1 MEEKEVKNE
10 ETPDVVTADG
20 AAPEAEESAPAYEPK
35 GIARVLDRF
44 FRFKE
49 RRSTMKKEVIAGL
62 SAFLISVCV
71 LLVNTRLIGE
81 QLAADG
87 AGYAGTYL
95 AATLVAFVGTMVIGF
110 VSNLPLVQ
118 VSGLGMTSSVI
129 AMLGAGNGL
138 TYYNMLAVTF
148 VGAIVYAVVM
158 AVPASRKFVMDA
170 LPEPVRKALPV
181 GMGLY
186 LISYAVERSG
196 MLDIVGV
203 TSNAP
208 SGAIGAV
215 AIAAALVSAAAV
227 VIYKKL
233 RFAHPYL
240 YGLLTGVLV
249 YYVLGV
255 IFAFNTVFS
264 VNRGYIALGAENM
277 YTIALGF
284 SGLKFGEVFT
294 SGFDFSAYTGNVVML
309 FVGGALTF
317 FFMGMYGS
325 EASVGATALEGA
337 VSDEKSKGRAL
348 LVNAATNIVAPVLGS
363 APVSVGSQSA
373 AAAGDG
379 GRTGLTSVTCGVGYL
394 VAMFT
399 WLFFA
404 LLATYTATVSEYGHA
419 TSNSFAEYAMA
430 GFALTD
436 GVMFALGLFMMKGI
450 RDLKSGHIDEL
461 VPFVATAA
469 IFAVTRNIVMAVT
482 AGVVAYV
489 ILKLLSF
496 KVDTI
501 KGIGIPTAVLAVVL
515 LFASIAM

>member
-1 MEEKEVKNE
+1 
-10 ETPDVVTADG
+10 
-20 AAPEAEESAPAYEPK
+20 
-35 GIARVLDRF
+35 
-44 FRFKE
+44 
-49 RRSTMKKEVIAGL
+49 
-62 SAFLISVCV
+62 
-71 LLVNTRLIGE
+71 
-81 QLAADG
+81 
-87 AGYAGTYL
+87 
-95 AATLVAFVGTMVIGF
+95 
-110 VSNLPLVQ
+110 
-118 VSGLGMTSSVI
+118 
-129 AMLGAGNGL
+129 
-138 TYYNMLAVTF
+138 
-148 VGAIVYAVVM
+148 
-158 AVPASRKFVMDA
+158 
-170 LPEPVRKALPV
+170 
-181 GMGLY
+181 
-186 LISYAVERSG
+186 
-196 MLDIVGV
+196 
-203 TSNAP
+203 
-208 SGAIGAV
+208 
-215 AIAAALVSAAAV
+215 
-227 VIYKKL
+227 
-233 RFAHPYL
+233 
-240 YGLLTGVLV
+240 
-249 YYVLGV
+249 
-255 IFAFNTVFS
+255 
-264 VNRGYIALGAENM
+264 
-277 YTIALGF
+277 
-284 SGLKFGEVFT
+284 
-294 SGFDFSAYTGNVVML
+294 
-309 FVGGALTF
+309 
-317 FFMGMYGS
+317 MYGS

-469 IFAVTRNIVMAVT
+469 IFAVTRNIVVAVT